1 MRKLLIFVCAIL
13 LPLAASAQKKKK
25 NLNHSFQVAKNLE
38 IFNSLYKELDIYYV
52 DTLDA
57 DELIGIGIEAMLE
70 SLDPYTDYYPEEDI
84 DDLKMLTTGKY
95 GGIGSIIRMRQDST
109 VIIAEPYE
117 GMPAAEVGLH
127 VGDVLKKI
135 DSTDL
140 KGKSVSDVS
149 DMLRG
154 EPGTTFLL
162 TVQRP
167 GEKNE
172 REFKITRR
180 SIKTP
185 AIPYSGILTSQN
197 VPSGVDASKIGY
209 INLSQFTENCSSEVR
224 KAVISLKEKGAESLI
239 IDLRGNGGGLLAEAV
254 NIVNLFVPKG
264 RVIVETKG
272 KSRSGNSTY
281 KTTHE
286 PLDLDIPLC
295 ILVNSNTASAAE
307 ILSGSLQDL
316 DRAVVV
322 GTRTY
327 GKGLVQSPRDLPFN
341 SNLKLTTAK
350 YYIVS
355 GRCIQAIDYKRKRE
369 GHGDGRVPDS
379 LATVFHT
386 DAGRVVYDGTGIKPD
401 IEVKHD
407 TVANI
412 VYYLTTDDVMTD
424 WGTNYVAS
432 HPTIP
437 EVGEFNITDEDFNNL
452 KQMAIDKNFKYDR
465 LSLKRLA
472 DLKKT
477 AKFEGYYDDAK
488 DEFDALEKK
497 LEHNLDKEFTRFEK
511 EIREAMALEI
521 VRRYYYQAGEILQ
534 ALKGD
539 DDLLRASEILDKPDE
554 YRKILSVSD

>member
-1 MRKLLIFVCAIL
+1 MRRILIFACALL
-13 LPLAASAQKKKK
+13 LPIAASAQKKKK
-25 NLNHSFQVAKNLE
+25 NQDHSFQVAKNLE
-38 IFNSLYKELDIYYV
+38 IFNALYKELDIYYV

-57 DELIGIGIEAMLE
+57 DEVIGRGIDAMLGE
-70 SLDPYTDYYPEEDI
+70 LDPYTDYYPEEDI
-84 DDLKMLTTGKY
+84 EDLKMLTTGKY
-95 GGIGSIIRMRQDST
+95 GGIGSIIRMRSDST

-117 GMPAAEVGLH
+117 GMPAAEVGLQ

-135 DSTDL
+135 DNTDL
-140 KGKSVSDVS
+140 KGKVVSEVS

-172 REFKITRR
+172 RVFKITRR
-180 SIKTP
+180 NIKTP
-185 AIPYSGILTSQN
+185 AIPYYGILSQQN
-197 VPSGVDASKIGY
+197 VPDGVDASKIGY
-209 INLSQFTENCSSEVR
+209 INLSQFTENCSSDVR
-224 KAVISLKEKGAESLI
+224 KAVISLKEKGAECLI

-254 NIVNLFVPKG
+254 NIVNLFTPKG

-272 KSRSGNSTY
+272 KSRSGNTTY

-286 PLDLDIPLC
+286 PLDLNIPLC
-295 ILVNSNTASAAE
+295 ILVNNNTASAAE

-322 GTRTY
+322 GSRTY
-327 GKGLVQSPRDLPFN
+327 GKGLVQSPRDLPYN
-341 SNLKLTTAK
+341 SNIKLTTAK

-355 GRCIQAIDYKRKRE
+355 GRCIQAVDYKRKRE
-369 GHGDGRVPDS
+369 GKGDGRVPDS

-386 DAGRVVYDGTGIKPD
+386 DAGRIVYDGTGIKPD

-412 VYYLTTDDVMTD
+412 VYYLTNDDVMTD
-424 WGTNYVAS
+424 WGTKYVGK

-437 EVGEFNITDEDFNNL
+437 QIGDFVITDDDFADI
-452 KQMAIDKNFKYDR
+452 KQLAIEKGFKYDK
-465 LSLKRLA
+465 LSLKRLE

-488 DEFDALEKK
+488 DEFEALEKK
-497 LEHNLDKEFTRFEK
+497 LEHNLDKEFDRFEK

-521 VRRYYYQAGEILQ
+521 VKRYYYQAGEILE
-534 ALKGD
+534 AIKKD
-539 DDLLRASEILDKPDE
+539 DDIIRASEILSQPDE
-554 YRKILSVSD
+554 YNKILAPSE